1 MQISFTFVFQVY
13 EPKFNSELLAAL
25 LSIPTNK
32 TLLRRHLSLRYR
44 ELIGT
49 EIMEAKREAC
59 EADPDTQQLTP
70 TAKVCNF
77 TAV

>member
-1 MQISFTFVFQVY
+1 MFQVY

-49 EIMEAKREAC
+49 EIMDAKREAC
-59 EADPDTQQLTP
+59 EADPNLQQLTP
-70 TAKVCNF
+70 TAKVWKYS
-77 TAV
+77 TVQ